1 MAENLRKEKEIKDFE
16 ANKLK
21 ELWEQD
27 IKNDLLQ
34 KEKKNELN
42 KQVYMEIEEF
52 NKKELDERKRKALEE
67 KNRDR
72 ELIDTII
79 KREKNLDDID
89 RKEKERK
96 KLEFSENK
104 KYLDYILSKKKE
116 ASMIFDKIAQEEQDK
131 QFLKVQANWI
141 KEENERIELLKKVY
155 KNREEAVRLKSI
167 LIYIFIYIFIK
178 FI

>member
-1 MAENLRKEKEIKDFE
+1 MAENMRKEKEIKDFE

-27 IKNDLLQ
+27 IKNDLIL

-52 NKKELDERKRKALEE
+52 NKKELEERKRKALEE
-67 KNRDR
+67 KNRDK
-72 ELIDTII
+72 ELIEII
-79 KREKNLDDID
+79 MKREKNLDDID
-89 RKEKERK
+89 KKEKERK

-116 ASMIFDKIAQEEQDK
+116 ASIIFDKISQEEQDK
-131 QFLKVQANWI
+131 QFQKVQANWI

-155 KNREEAVRLKSI
+155 NNREEAVRLKSK
-167 LIYIFIYIFIK
+167 LIKIF
-178 FI
+178 